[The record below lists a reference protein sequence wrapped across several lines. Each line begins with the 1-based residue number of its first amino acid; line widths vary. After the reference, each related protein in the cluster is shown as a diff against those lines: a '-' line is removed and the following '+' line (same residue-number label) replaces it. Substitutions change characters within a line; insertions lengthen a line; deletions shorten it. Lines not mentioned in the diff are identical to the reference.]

1 MPMKYVEQI
10 QSQEISHMDTGDI
23 PSFLFD
29 TVISEDKEKP
39 ITSDLFRLEKGESL
53 TYT

>member
-23 PSFLFD
+23 PSFLVD
-29 TVISEDKEKP
+29 TVISGDKEKP
-39 ITSDLFRLEKGESL
+39 ITSGLFRLE
-53 TYT
+53 